1 MFSLLLGILI
11 GGLGVY
17 LLKRERPK
25 KITYKPLPDLPPD
38 TPEAPIKPKKRR
50 VSADD
55 NALRLDAERE
65 KKGLGSPLT

>member
-11 GGLGVY
+11 GALGAY

-38 TPEAPIKPKKRR
+38 TPEVPLKPKKRR
-50 VSADD
+50 A
-55 NALRLDAERE
+55 NAEENAIKKDFERE
-65 KKGLGSPLT
+65 RYENKVQV